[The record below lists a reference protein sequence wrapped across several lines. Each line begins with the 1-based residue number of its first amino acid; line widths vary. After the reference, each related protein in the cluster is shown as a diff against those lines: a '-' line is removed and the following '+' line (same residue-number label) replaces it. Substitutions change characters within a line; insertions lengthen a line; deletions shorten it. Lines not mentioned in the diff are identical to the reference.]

1 MKEGRKE
8 KNERK
13 KKKEGRKER
22 EGGREATEGKNQ
34 KCSQMIIAFVE
45 NVRT

>member
-1 MKEGRKE
+1 MKEKKKRKE
-8 KNERK
+8 EK
-13 KKKEGRKER
+13 KGR